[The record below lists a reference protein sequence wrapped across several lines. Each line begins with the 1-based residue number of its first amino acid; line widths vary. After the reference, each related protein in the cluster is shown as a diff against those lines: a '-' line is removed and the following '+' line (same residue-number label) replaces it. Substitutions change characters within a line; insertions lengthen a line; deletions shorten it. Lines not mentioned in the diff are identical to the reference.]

1 MSLST
6 HVLDARTGRPA
17 AGVAVRLDERVEGQ
31 WRTAAEGRTDADGRI
46 ATLGDPGAGTH
57 RLHFDTGAY
66 FAAAGVEA
74 FYPEVTVT
82 FTVARTPNPSAVPFG
97 ESLYRDVNC
106 DMSSLT
112 QIPVTVSGNQ
122 GAISANGGGY
132 SLTLAAR
139 AGEQLVPGT
148 YTSAPHYLG
157 PVGQPGSDI
166 VGFGRGC
173 NGEFGTFT
181 I

>member
-82 FTVARTPNPSAVPFG
+82 FTVADPAAHHHVPLLLSPFAF
-97 ESLYRDVNC
+97 STYR
-106 DMSSLT
+106 
-112 QIPVTVSGNQ
+112 
-122 GAISANGGGY
+122 
-132 SLTLAAR
+132 
-139 AGEQLVPGT
+139 
-148 YTSAPHYLG
+148 
-157 PVGQPGSDI
+157 GS
-166 VGFGRGC
+166 
-173 NGEFGTFT
+173 
-181 I
+181 